1 MGWGDALSAGWS
13 RATQAGRNAAGAVAD
28 GGRWVGGQVVRGAV
42 AAKRAVVNTGKA
54 VARTVTR
61 GAARAVGR
69 GLLDTAAKVQRGGQ
83 AVVRGAR
90 SVNRVYQDVRRRVGL
105 RPAASPTQPCPDAG
119 KTPDQRIDGHYMSP
133 QGVDRVETLPDGTKK
148 VIYKGCKSS
157 PPNAEGAAKAR
168 ADAISVQSAC
178 CAAKRRAGE
187 PVRDIV
193 YVNGIKTNSSA
204 HCETLNRIAEQ
215 TCGRVIGVFNNTNGF
230 LADAA
235 ETAQDRLLISRAAQG
250 QRLPSEPG
258 RNPAVTTMTSE
269 IVRGVRSGNP
279 PEIWAHSQGGAVASL
294 SVYQAQNRLALT
306 GTNTN
311 PLAGLKVKSFASAA
325 PQWANGPDYQHFVHV
340 DDLTPTALGLGATSS
355 TDANKAGRNAQVI
368 RFKGEPGP
376 NASYTPARGPNNIAP
391 HPTKYHDINSTYL
404 DVNRSTNGGCP

>member
-13 RATQAGRNAAGAVAD
+13 RATQAGRDAAGAVAD

-42 AAKRAVVNTGKA
+42 AAKRAVVNTGKV

-61 GAARAVGR
+61 GAARAAGPI
-69 GLLDTAAKVQRGGQ
+69 LDTAAKVQRGGQ
-83 AVVRGAR
+83 AVVRGARSAGR

-133 QGVDRVETLPDGTKK
+133 QGAGKP
-148 VIYKGCKSS
+148 CKSS
-157 PPNAEGAAKAR
+157 PPTAAGASAAR
-168 ADAISVQSAC
+168 AGAYSSQSPC

-187 PVRDIV
+187 PTRDIV
-193 YVNGIKTNSSA
+193 YVNGINTNSAA

-230 LADAA
+230 LADGA

-294 SVYQAQNRLALT
+294 SVYQAQNRLAMT

-355 TDANKAGRNAQVI
+355 SDATKAGRNAQVI